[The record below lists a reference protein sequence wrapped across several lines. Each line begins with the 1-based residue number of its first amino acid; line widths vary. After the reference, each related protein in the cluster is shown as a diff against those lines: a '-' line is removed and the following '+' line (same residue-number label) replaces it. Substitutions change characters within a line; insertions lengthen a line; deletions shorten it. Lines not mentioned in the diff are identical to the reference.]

1 MYFNNFEEY
10 KDQFNIYNLITLID
24 KNYRLVFDRCNK
36 IFCVINIAKNNQICL
51 NFKDFNQNIIFLL
64 QKSRIENSYKIFNE
78 LEIFNENLN
87 KKLIKNQIQKTGDK
101 LHELSKI
108 YKRLNTI
115 SIKTNK
121 LAGDKYA

>member
-121 LAGDKYA
+121 LAGDNYA

>member
-1 MYFNNFEEY
+1 MYFNSFEEY

-36 IFCVINIAKNNQICL
+36 IFCIINIAKNNQFCL

-78 LEIFNENLN
+78 LENFNENLN

-121 LAGDKYA
+121 LAGDNYA

>member
-51 NFKDFNQNIIFLL
+51 NFKDFNQNIIFLI

-121 LAGDKYA
+121 LAGDNYA